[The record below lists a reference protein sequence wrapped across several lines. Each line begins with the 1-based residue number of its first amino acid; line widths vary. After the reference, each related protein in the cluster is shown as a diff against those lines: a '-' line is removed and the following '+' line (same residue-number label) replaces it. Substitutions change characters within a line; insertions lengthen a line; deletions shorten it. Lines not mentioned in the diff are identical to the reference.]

1 MSFDKKSP
9 RNRIPESFRVERLE
23 SRVLLSAD
31 PVLTPLAAA
40 LMPHAM
46 HIAALPHAASAQ
58 QLGFAAQMAM
68 FNAEA
73 TGLHQSVLYPTQAV
87 ASHAAQDA
95 TVTTASHATATNS
108 ASTASTFAAAR
119 TATSAASPVTSQAA
133 VQGATT
139 SLASQAG
146 RMHILASPPTTTT
159 VWGSATQTN
168 PTVANSLE
176 VNFPS
181 NVTVTLATGTTSAS
195 ATLGGGS
202 TDWLFAGSATQN
214 LTIVRTGTG
223 TSSVSFAGMP
233 SLATM
238 GGTGQFALQNLS
250 IGTLAAP
257 VTNVTFNGDVNLTG
271 NLVIY
276 ATGTVN
282 FDGAVTITNNFSL
295 TIVGANQVNFAGA
308 VALNGTDGTG
318 GASTPLA
325 QAGNISIQANHITFP
340 TGSSVFSGSGT
351 LTLLPTTSGNSI
363 LFADPTG
370 VSSSGTTLV
379 IANADIAGWGSTF
392 SSIAIG
398 GSTAGH
404 ADGFTSLISIG
415 ATQNFG
421 LGGSPT
427 VRDPITFYA
436 SAINVVAAPPFT
448 GSAFTFYGFGSVA
461 FDAVNNIN
469 IANTVIADSSG
480 GVAQNITAYSANG
493 SITQGAA
500 SGYISAADMTAT
512 AVTGITLTDT
522 LLSTLHAV
530 NSGTT
535 GSIAVTQI
543 QQLGTTG
550 NLTVLQAAQTAG
562 GSNGNISITTVG
574 NGLAVSDPSYIQGG
588 NLTIGGSGVTTAG
601 SGNISLTTQAP
612 ASTLT
617 VSDNVTA
624 NAGTIQLT
632 APGLVTIGALTS
644 TTGGAVTATSSAGS
658 ILVNANVNVQ
668 AAGGLL
674 TLSALT
680 GDITMTAGSIL
691 SSLSNGNITLV
702 AGGNDVLATLKAGG
716 LMSVTA
722 TAGSI
727 TSSMLES
734 TLSAQ
739 LNFAGAGSSSKAFL
753 SAATGIGTRGHD
765 IQTQL
770 SELTLANSTSGD
782 VFVDQTQLADLQ
794 LGVLG
799 SGVNAVTV
807 GGTTGTTSIVTT
819 DGAITINTPVSATSS
834 VGNLLIEASK
844 QSSSTTDVNVNANVT
859 SASGSIEIEAARNV
873 VVGTAA
879 AVTIAANGANQTV
892 YLQAVSNVTFFATS
906 QLDATGNVWVDA
918 TNGTVTLGE
927 IESSGGTVAIDAG
940 NTIVDAQDN
949 ASQTVANVMAA
960 NVRMTSVSGI
970 GSLADEVEISGLPGA
985 GVTFAGTSTA
995 ASTSAGIFVHAL
1007 SDMTVGSVGASLVNA
1022 TGPATP
1028 ASVGDSVALSSV
1040 AVSGASNL
1048 VLMSHGV
1055 MTIATPIGLAGPV
1068 TINSTPVSTSVLLDA
1083 AQQLDID
1090 ASIGNTG
1097 GAFTS
1102 YTGNM
1107 RLLGVNGVTIG
1118 TVGSPVVINTLG
1130 GTLDV
1135 QADSASVQMNALS
1148 TLASGTGSIRVS
1160 AAQNLGIAEVTTTS
1174 GNVSLIATAG
1184 SITDTNGNT
1193 TGTIGTA
1200 NVQAVGLRL
1209 NAGTDIGSTTDELQA
1224 NVATLSA
1231 AAAAGSVYVLD
1242 TAAETIG
1249 SVAVTVVAVTGGSS
1263 PGTITDAAQGGVATS
1278 GANGNIVL
1286 QDSTGNMTVSTA
1298 VSANGS
1304 GNVLLQSSVGSVR
1317 VNAGVSSGSGDVSLS
1332 SGTFVAIGNGGTP
1345 QTISTG
1351 GTGTIDVAA
1360 TTNVAMAAN
1369 SQVNAGSGAIRLS
1382 GASIA
1387 LARVSTTGNVSLLA
1401 TGATGTIADANGNTD
1416 AAVGTTNVTASG
1428 LRISAG
1434 GVVGTGADALELQ
1447 VSTIAASSSTGGLFL
1462 LDEQAAAVGSVATS
1476 VNRVAASAATAA
1488 VADAALAGLTTLA
1501 NGNIVLQTTAGDLAV
1516 NNAVNANGTLN
1527 GEGNVLL
1534 QSAAG
1539 ALTLNANVD
1548 SSGSSTGNGVGSIS
1562 LLGAT
1567 GIAIA
1572 SNVATQTGTGT
1583 IDAESGAAVT
1593 MGAGSSL
1600 QSAANVGVVAATSI
1614 AVGTVQSSAAVAL
1627 TANGGSITDAYGN
1640 PGSVVENVIASA
1652 ARLQASNGVGQSN
1665 DALRTQ
1671 LTNLTASAGAG
1682 GVYLTSNQGET
1693 VSHATVQ
1700 VNKVG
1705 QNGTVVTTIT
1715 QALQNGVNT
1724 SAAGNVVLQA
1734 TAGDITLSPG
1744 TAAQAAI
1751 TASGGGNVLVQAV
1764 VGAVDVNASVYSDA
1778 GGTGSGNITVL
1789 GAGGVDL
1796 ALVAGNATLGTS
1808 TGSIDVESSGGNVA
1822 MAAGALVS
1830 DTNGAIRMA
1839 AQNIQV
1845 GEVAAGGN
1853 VSLTAT
1859 GAIAD
1864 ANGNTT
1870 TGSGAVVDVQAS
1882 GLRLNA
1888 GTGVGTSGDALRTQ
1902 VATLSASALAGGAY
1916 VINDQALTVG
1926 SVAASVSKVG
1936 LDGTTAAV
1944 TDAAQFGFDAGA
1956 TGNLVLDTTTG
1967 DLTLSDAVHAG
1978 GTGNVLVQAQA
1989 GNVLANANVASGSG
2003 AIGVFGSAGVV
2014 INSGAQVGSAG
2025 TLDIESSGGSVTMVA
2040 GSVLSSDSD
2049 IRVKALAS
2057 IGLAQVLT
2065 PLDVAL
2071 TATNGSIVDDNGN
2084 TDAATGVQD
2093 VQSNG
2098 LRLFAGNRIGSGTD
2112 ALQVQVNTLSENTG
2126 AGGAF
2131 VVGDQSIIVGTVSA
2145 SVSQVGLD
2153 GGLATASDAA
2163 QAGLVSRSNGDL
2175 VLQASAGDVTLT
2187 SASPAVAAVNA
2198 NGSGDI
2204 LVQSLAGAVDAD
2216 ANVVS
2221 AGGSGSGNITVL
2233 GAAGVDIG
2241 ANGVVVTVGSGAG
2254 TIDVESS
2261 AGAVAMSAHSV
2272 LASGSVDVRVV
2283 AATDIAVGMIESGD
2297 NVALTAGGSIADANG
2312 NSNGSS
2318 GNILN
2323 VQASGLRLNAG
2334 LGVGTGTDALQ
2345 VQIDTLAASVGNH
2358 GLFLVDD
2365 QTLAVGSVGT
2375 TVDQLGVSGFIAPVT
2390 DAALSGIVAVTGGDV
2405 VLQASS
2411 GDLDIDAAIAA
2422 GGNAN
2427 VLLQSVG
2434 GTVDVDA
2441 NVNDVGSTGAT
2452 GSISVIGAA
2461 GVNVAAGI
2469 AVLDS
2474 NLGAASLDV
2483 ESSNGSVQMAAGST
2497 LSASSVRVVAAQD
2510 IGLGQV
2516 LSPGNVALTATA
2528 GTISNAT
2535 HAGNNVQAAG
2545 LYLSAGTAAGTGAN
2559 ALQTQ
2564 VATLSAAVG
2573 NGGMDVVNDQ
2583 AFATN
2588 SVSTTIDKV
2597 GLDGNAFAVTTATG
2611 ADAIASSGAVTL
2623 EATAGDIALNSV
2635 NVGVAAINANGS
2647 GSVLVEAIA
2656 GSIAVNASVL
2666 DGSVNTAGGISLL
2679 AAQGVTIGAGA
2690 PVSIV
2695 DGAGAMDIEAFDG
2708 DIAMG
2713 AGSALLASVG
2723 TLRVVAEDSVALG
2736 IVQATGNTLVQAV
2749 TGTLAAQ
2756 SDVRVGAGTQ
2766 TGTLTLHGAQ
2776 DVTVASGVILSD
2788 GVGAVAITSDLGN
2801 VTLATSS
2808 SLLSAGGT
2816 VNVVAA
2822 KSVATGLV
2830 QATGNTLIQA
2840 QGGTLALNNNVT
2852 DGAGAQAGTLTLL
2865 ATGDIV
2871 AASGVA
2877 LGDGAGRVDVE
2888 SSAGNVTLA
2897 ANSTLSSDG
2906 GTVNVNAAQSIALGQ
2921 LIANANTRVEAQAG
2935 SIAVDNTLQVG
2946 SGASAGDL
2954 SLLALGD
2961 VDIAAG
2967 VTVRSGAGSMD
2978 IESRAASL
2986 EMNATSQLQSA
2997 SGAVHVAAGQDVEV
3011 SRIAT
3016 AGSVA
3021 LTAIA
3026 GNIGDT
3032 SGTVDVAA
3040 DGLLLSAGDGI
3051 ALAIQANTVA
3061 ASSGGGGIALVSDQG
3076 VTVGTVSVVSNKVST
3091 TGTTSPIT
3099 DGAQSGLVSASN
3111 GNISLQAT
3119 SGDITL
3125 TPAGG
3130 NAIAAQGSG
3139 NVLVDAL
3146 NPAGNVNAFA
3156 GITSGTGNVDVE
3168 AGDNITL
3175 YTANSAAAQIVT
3187 ALPGLVTVHAINGTV
3202 FSGGTTA
3209 PGQTVNFNTDQLT
3222 LQAPLTGTDN
3232 QLNIGPAT
3240 VASNPDAVVVGGPA
3254 AGAGSLY
3261 LSQDQIGL
3269 IQTGFKDVDI
3279 GSTIPGQVVSLVG
3292 QDAGGNA
3299 STNVFVN
3306 PLTLTASGAGG
3317 TVAISGGLQAT
3328 SLDVEGSRT
3337 GTTLASATVAT
3348 SGAIVVNDNVIVTGA
3363 TSLTSGTGAAAGLT
3377 VNGSITGT
3385 GANSLALS
3393 ANGGNIVVTGAV
3405 SGLGALTVTQAASLT
3420 FQSTLSV
3427 TGNVVINTTGA
3438 IDFAG
3443 GVTIAAGGTLT
3454 INGATS
3460 VTFASTADFTQAGSV
3475 KISTTALNFAGGA
3488 GSVRGVGNLTLQG
3501 PTASAPIHLGST
3513 VVAGALNIDAQ
3524 DVSAIASGFQQVVI
3538 GTVDASTGHA
3548 STTAGAVDI
3557 DGSMSLA
3564 AFSSPLAIYAST
3576 ITVDA
3581 GGTGVHVGGPLVLDA
3596 VGQIQ
3601 IGSNVTTTVAANVS
3615 LTSATSTVQMT
3626 AQTAI
3631 ATLGGNVTVT
3641 TGNSSNATLSVI
3653 DTRATGSDVGA
3664 VVAIDVQNGRVIDA
3678 NADSSVNVYG
3688 AAVSM
3693 KGYGITDTP
3702 GSSQNSVL
3710 KVRAPVVYVASPT
3723 GDVVADAGQDGRTN
3737 YNALDHGT
3745 LYEELISV
3753 GATTRVTL
3761 PGDAVA
3767 GGGSEAPT
3775 AGTLDVSLI
3784 HAAAA
3789 DAFMSRLLSTTLL
3802 SADADG
3808 VSLGGATADTAE
3820 PSGYVLGS
3828 MSGHPSVSG
3837 VDSYGDG
3844 AVDWW
3849 TESLEV

>member
-46 HIAALPHAASAQ
+46 HIAALPHAATAQ

-73 TGLHQSVLYPTQAV
+73 TSLHQSVLYPTQAV

-119 TATSAASPVTSQAA
+119 TAASATSPVTSQAA
-133 VQGATT
+133 VQAATT
-139 SLASQAG
+139 SLASQPG
-146 RMHILASPPTTTT
+146 RMHILSSPPGSGTF
-159 VWGSATQTN
+159 VWSSDQSGAALSVGN
-168 PTVANSLE
+168 FSLE
-176 VNFPS
+176 INKPS
-181 NVTVTLATGTTSAS
+181 NLNVTLATGSSS
-195 ATLGGGS
+195 ATAALGGSG
-202 TDWLFAGSATQN
+202 DWVFAGTATQN
-214 LTIVRTGTG
+214 LTVLRTGTG
-223 TSSVSFAGMP
+223 TSTITFASMP

-250 IGTLAAP
+250 IGTVSAP
-257 VTNVTFNGDVNLTG
+257 VTNVTFADVNITG

-276 ATGTVN
+276 ATGIVN
-282 FDGAVTITNNFSL
+282 FGSTVTITNNGSL
-295 TIVGANQVNFAGA
+295 TIIGASQVNFGGA
-308 VALNGTDGTG
+308 VTLNGTDGTG

-325 QAGNISIQANHITFP
+325 QPGNIYIQADHIGFP
-340 TGSSVFSGSGT
+340 SGANALSGSGT
-351 LTLLPTTSGNSI
+351 LTLLPTTSGNPI
-363 LFADPTG
+363 FF
-370 VSSSGTTLV
+370 GTPFVNANANALV
-379 IANADIAGWGSTF
+379 IDNSNIQFWATTF
-392 SSIAIG
+392 SNIYIG
-398 GSTAGH
+398 SATGGH
-404 ADGFTSLISIG
+404 ADANAGVVSIG
-415 ATQNFG
+415 ATQNAG
-421 LGGSPT
+421 TGSAPT
-427 VRDPITFYA
+427 VSDNITFYG
-436 SAINVVAAPPFT
+436 SAINVVAPFPVSS
-448 GSAFTFYGFGSVA
+448 GPSYSFYGTGNIT
-461 FDAVNNIN
+461 FDASGSITLADVVVANGGNGNI
-469 IANTVIADSSG
+469 
-480 GVAQNITAYSANG
+480 VATSAAG
-493 SITQGAA
+493 SITQSGA
-500 SGYISAADMTAT
+500 GMYISAADMTAT

-588 NLTIGGSGVTTAG
+588 NLTIAGSGVTTAG
-601 SGNISLTTQAP
+601 SGNIGLTTQAP

-739 LNFAGAGSSSKAFL
+739 LNLAGAGSSSKAFL

-807 GGTTGTTSIVTT
+807 GGTTGTASIVTT

-892 YLQAVSNVTFFATS
+892 YLQAASNVTFFATS

-918 TNGTVTLGE
+918 TGGTVTLGE
-927 IESSGGTVAIDAG
+927 IESTGGTAAIDAG
-940 NTIVDAQDN
+940 NTIADAQAN
-949 ASQTVANVMAA
+949 LGQTVANVTAA
-960 NVRMTSVSGI
+960 NVRMTSGSGI
-970 GSLADEVEISGLPGA
+970 GAAGNDVEISGVAGA
-985 GVTFAGTSTA
+985 GVAFAGTSTA
-995 ASTSAGIFVHAL
+995 ASTTAGIFL
-1007 SDMTVGSVGASLVNA
+1007 QSLTDMTVGSVGATLVNA

-1028 ASVGDSVALSSV
+1028 ASVGDSAALNSV

-1048 VLMSHGV
+1048 VLISEGALTV
-1055 MTIATPIGLAGPV
+1055 ANAIGLAGPV
-1068 TINSTPVSTSVLLDA
+1068 TISTVQVSTNLLLDA
-1083 AQQLDID
+1083 ATQLDVN
-1090 ASIGNTG
+1090 AAIGNIG
-1097 GAFTS
+1097 SGFTT

-1107 RLLGVNGVTIG
+1107 SLMGTSGVAIGAGLAVNTIA
-1118 TVGSPVVINTLG
+1118 

-1135 QADSASVQMNALS
+1135 ESGAGSVQMGALS
-1148 TLASGTGSIRVS
+1148 VLSSGSGAIRVL
-1160 AAQNLGIAEVTTTS
+1160 AAQSVGVAEATTT
-1174 GNVSLIATAG
+1174 GNVALTATAG
-1184 SITDTNGNT
+1184 SITDTNGNS
-1193 TGTIGTA
+1193 TGTLGTA
-1200 NVQAVGLRL
+1200 NVQAAQVRL
-1209 NAGTDIGSTTDELQA
+1209 AAGTNIGSTTDELQ
-1224 NVATLSA
+1224 VHVPTLSA
-1231 AAAAGSVYVLD
+1231 ASAAGSVYVLD
-1242 TAAETIG
+1242 TVAETIG
-1249 SVAVTVVAVTGGSS
+1249 SVAVSVNQVGTTGAAVTVS
-1263 PGTITDAAQGGVATS
+1263 DAAQGGVTTGS
-1278 GANGNIVL
+1278 ANGNIVL
-1286 QDSTGNMTVSTA
+1286 QDSTGNLTVSNA
-1298 VSANGS
+1298 ISANGS
-1304 GNVLLQSSVGSVR
+1304 GNVLLQSSAGSVR
-1317 VNAGVSSGSGDVSLS
+1317 VNAGVSSGSGNVSLS

-1351 GTGTIDVAA
+1351 GTGSIDVAA
-1360 TTNVAMAAN
+1360 TTNVTMAAN

-1416 AAVGTTNVTASG
+1416 AAIGTTNVTASG
-1428 LRISAG
+1428 LRVSAG

-1462 LDEQAAAVGSVATS
+1462 LDEQAAAVGSVAAA
-1476 VNRVAASAATAA
+1476 VNRVGASGATAT
-1488 VADAALAGLTTLA
+1488 VNDTALAGLATLA

-1548 SSGSSTGNGVGSIS
+1548 SSGSSTGNGVGSVS

-1572 SNVATQTGTGT
+1572 SNVAAQTGTGT

-1671 LTNLTASAGAG
+1671 LTNVTASAGAG
-1682 GVYLTSNQGET
+1682 GVYLTSNQGEA

-1764 VGAVDVNASVYSDA
+1764 VGAVNVNASVYSDA
-1778 GGTGSGNITVL
+1778 GGTGSGNITVQ
-1789 GAGGVDL
+1789 GAGGVGL

-1830 DTNGAIRMA
+1830 DTNGAVRMA

-1845 GEVAAGGN
+1845 GEVVAGGN

-1859 GAIAD
+1859 GAITD

-1870 TGSGAVVDVQAS
+1870 TGSGAVIDVQAS

-1902 VATLSASALAGGAY
+1902 VAALSASALAGGAY

-1936 LDGTTAAV
+1936 LDGTTATV

-1967 DLTLSDAVHAG
+1967 DLTLTDAVHAG

-2003 AIGVFGSAGVV
+2003 AISVFGSAGVV
-2014 INSGAQVGSAG
+2014 VNSGAQVGSAG
-2025 TLDIESSGGSVTMVA
+2025 TLDIESSGGSVTMIA
-2040 GSVLSSDSD
+2040 GSVLSSNSD
-2049 IRVKALAS
+2049 IRVKALAD
-2057 IGLAQVLT
+2057 IGLSRVLT
-2065 PLDVAL
+2065 QLDVAL
-2071 TATNGSIVDDNGN
+2071 TATNGNIVDDNGN

-2131 VVGDQSIIVGTVSA
+2131 VIGDQSIIVGTVSA

-2233 GAAGVDIG
+2233 GATGVDIG

-2254 TIDVESS
+2254 TIDVESG

-2312 NSNGSS
+2312 NSNGGS
-2318 GNILN
+2318 GGILN

-2411 GDLDIDAAIAA
+2411 GDLDIDAAIAT

-2461 GVNVAAGI
+2461 GVNVAAAI

-2545 LYLSAGTAAGTGAN
+2545 LYLSAGTAAGTGAS

-2588 SVSTTIDKV
+2588 SVSTTINKV

-2623 EATAGDIALNSV
+2623 EATAGDIALNSA
-2635 NVGVAAINANGS
+2635 NAGVAAINANGS

-2723 TLRVVAEDSVALG
+2723 TVRVVAEDSVALG

-2788 GVGAVAITSDLGN
+2788 GAGAVAITSDLGN

-2822 KSVATGLV
+2822 KSVAMGQV

-2852 DGAGAQAGTLTLL
+2852 DGTGAQAGTLTLL

-2871 AASGVA
+2871 AASGVT
-2877 LGDGAGRVDVE
+2877 LRDGAGRVDVE

-2997 SGAVHVAAGQDVEV
+2997 SGAVHVAAGQDIEV

-3016 AGSVA
+3016 ARSVA
-3021 LTAIA
+3021 LTAVA

-3209 PGQTVNFNTDQLT
+3209 PGQTVDFNTDQLT

-3279 GSTIPGQVVSLVG
+3279 GSTIPGQAVSLVG

-3328 SLDVEGSRT
+3328 SLDIEGSRT

-3363 TSLTSGTGAAAGLT
+3363 TSLTSGTGGAAGLT
-3377 VNGSITGT
+3377 VNGSVTGT

-3420 FQSTLSV
+3420 FQSTLNV

-3513 VVAGALNIDAQ
+3513 VVAGALNINAQ

-3688 AAVSM
+3688 AAVSL
-3693 KGYGITDTP
+3693 KGYGITDTS

>member
-1 MSFDKKSP
+1 MSFNKKSP

-23 SRVLLSAD
+23 ARVLLSAD

-46 HIAALPHAASAQ
+46 HIAALPHTATAQ

-73 TGLHQSVLYPTQAV
+73 TSLHQSVLYPTQAV

-108 ASTASTFAAAR
+108 ASTASTFAAAQ

-133 VQGATT
+133 VQAATT

-146 RMHILASPPTTTT
+146 RMHILASPPGSGTF
-159 VWGSATQTN
+159 VWSSDQSGAALSVGSF
-168 PTVANSLE
+168 SLE
-176 VNFPS
+176 INKPS
-181 NVTVTLATGTTSAS
+181 NLNVTLATGSSSAT
-195 ATLGGGS
+195 ATLGGSG
-202 TDWLFAGSATQN
+202 DWLFAGTATQN
-214 LTIVRTGTG
+214 LTVLRTGTG
-223 TSSVSFAGMP
+223 TSTVTFASMP

-250 IGTLAAP
+250 IGTVSAP
-257 VTNVTFNGDVNLTG
+257 VTNVTFADVNITG

-276 ATGTVN
+276 ATGIVN
-282 FDGAVTITNNFSL
+282 FGSTVTITNNGSL
-295 TIVGANQVNFAGA
+295 TIIGASQVNFGGA
-308 VALNGTDGTG
+308 VTLNGTDGTG

-325 QAGNISIQANHITFP
+325 QPGNIYIQADHIGFP
-340 TGSSVFSGSGT
+340 SGANALSGSGT
-351 LTLLPTTSGNSI
+351 LTLLPTTSGNPI
-363 LFADPTG
+363 FF
-370 VSSSGTTLV
+370 GTPFVNANANALV
-379 IANADIAGWGSTF
+379 IDNSNIQFWATTF
-392 SSIAIG
+392 SNIYIG
-398 GSTAGH
+398 SATGGH
-404 ADGFTSLISIG
+404 ADANAGVVSIG
-415 ATQNFG
+415 ATQNAG
-421 LGGSPT
+421 TGSAPT
-427 VRDPITFYA
+427 VSDNITFYG
-436 SAINVVAAPPFT
+436 SAINVVTPFPVSS
-448 GSAFTFYGFGSVA
+448 GPSYSFYGTGNIT
-461 FDAVNNIN
+461 FDATGPITLADVVVANGGNGNI
-469 IANTVIADSSG
+469 
-480 GVAQNITAYSANG
+480 VATSATG
-493 SITQGAA
+493 SITQSGA
-500 SGYISAADMTAT
+500 GMYISAADMTAT

-530 NSGTT
+530 NSGAT

-588 NLTIGGSGVTTAG
+588 NLTIGGTGVTTAG
-601 SGNISLTTQAP
+601 SGNIGLTTQAP

-617 VSDNVTA
+617 VSDNLTA

-632 APGLVTIGALTS
+632 APGLITIGALTA
-644 TTGGAVTATSSAGS
+644 TAGGAVTATSSAGS

-691 SSLSNGNITLV
+691 SSLSNGNITLI

-722 TAGSI
+722 TAGAI
-727 TSSMLES
+727 TSAMLES

-739 LNFAGAGSSSKAFL
+739 LNLAGAGSGSKAFL
-753 SAATGIGTRGHD
+753 SAATGIGARGQD

-770 SELTLANSTSGD
+770 SELTLVNSTSGD
-782 VFVDQTQLADLQ
+782 VFVNQTQLADLQ

-807 GGTTGTTSIVTT
+807 GGTTGTASIVTT
-819 DGAITINTPVSATSS
+819 DGAITINTPVSSASS

-892 YLQAVSNVTFFATS
+892 YLQAASNVTFFATS

-918 TNGTVTLGE
+918 TSGTVTLGE

-940 NTIVDAQDN
+940 NTIVDAQTN
-949 ASQTVANVMAA
+949 LGQTVANVTAA
-960 NVRMTSVSGI
+960 NVRMTSGSGI
-970 GSLADEVEISGLPGA
+970 GASANDVEISGVAGA

-995 ASTSAGIFVHAL
+995 ASTTAGIFL
-1007 SDMTVGSVGASLVNA
+1007 QSLTDMTVGSVGATLVNA

-1028 ASVGDSVALSSV
+1028 ASVGDSAALNSV

-1048 VLMSHGV
+1048 VLISEGALSV
-1055 MTIATPIGLAGPV
+1055 ANAIGLAGPV
-1068 TINSTPVSTSVLLDA
+1068 TINTVPVSTNVLLDA
-1083 AQQLDID
+1083 AAQLNVN
-1090 ASIGNTG
+1090 AAIGNIG
-1097 GAFTS
+1097 SGFTT

-1107 RLLGVNGVTIG
+1107 SLMGTSGVAIGAGLTVNTIA
-1118 TVGSPVVINTLG
+1118 

-1135 QADSASVQMNALS
+1135 ESGAGSVQMGALS
-1148 TLASGTGSIRVS
+1148 VLSSGSGAIRVL
-1160 AAQNLGIAEVTTTS
+1160 AAQSVGVAEATTT
-1174 GNVSLIATAG
+1174 GNVALTATAG
-1184 SITDTNGNT
+1184 SITDTNGNG
-1193 TGTIGTA
+1193 TGTLGTA
-1200 NVQAVGLRL
+1200 NVQAAQVRL
-1209 NAGTDIGSTTDELQA
+1209 AAGTNIGSTTDELQ
-1224 NVATLSA
+1224 VHVPTLSA
-1231 AAAAGSVYVLD
+1231 ASAAGSVYVLD
-1242 TAAETIG
+1242 TVAETIG
-1249 SVAVTVVAVTGGSS
+1249 SVAVTVNQVGTTGATVTV
-1263 PGTITDAAQGGVATS
+1263 TDATQSGVTTGS
-1278 GANGNIVL
+1278 ANGNVVL
-1286 QDSTGNMTVSTA
+1286 QDSAGTFTVSNA
-1298 VSANGS
+1298 ISANGS
-1304 GNVLLQSSVGSVR
+1304 GNVLLQASGGPLR
-1317 VNAGVSSGSGDVSLS
+1317 VNAGVSSGSGNVSLS
-1332 SGTFVAIGNGGTP
+1332 SGTSVAIGSVGTP

-1351 GTGTIDVAA
+1351 GAGSIDVAA
-1360 TTNVAMAAN
+1360 TTAVTMAAN
-1369 SQVNAGSGAIRLS
+1369 SQVNVGSGAIRLS
-1382 GASIA
+1382 GTSIA
-1387 LARVSTTGNVSLLA
+1387 LARVSTTGTVSLLA
-1401 TGATGTIADANGNTD
+1401 TGASGTIADANGNTD
-1416 AAVGTTNVTASG
+1416 AAIGVTNVTASG
-1428 LRISAG
+1428 LRLSAG
-1434 GVVGTGADALELQ
+1434 GAVGTSTDALELQ
-1447 VSTIAASSSTGGLFL
+1447 VSTIAASSATGGVFL
-1462 LDEQAAAVGSVATS
+1462 LDEQAGAVGSVAAT
-1476 VNRVAASAATAA
+1476 VNRVGASGATAA
-1488 VADAALAGLTTLA
+1488 VNDTALAGLTTLA
-1501 NGNIVLQTTAGDLAV
+1501 NGSIVLQTTAGDLTV
-1516 NNAVNANGTLN
+1516 DNVVNANGTSA
-1527 GEGNVLL
+1527 GSGNVLL
-1534 QSAAG
+1534 QAKTG
-1539 ALTLNANVD
+1539 TLALDANVD
-1548 SSGSSTGNGVGSIS
+1548 GSGSSTGNGTGSIS

-1567 GIAIA
+1567 GVSVAT
-1572 SNVATQTGTGT
+1572 NVAAMTGSGT
-1583 IDAESGAAVT
+1583 IDVESGAAVT
-1593 MGAGSSL
+1593 MGTGSSL

-1614 AVGTVQSSAAVAL
+1614 AVGTVQSNAAVAL
-1627 TANGGSITDAYGN
+1627 TASGGSITDAYGSAI
-1640 PGSVVENVIASA
+1640 GGIENVIASA
-1652 ARLQASNGVGQSN
+1652 ARLQAGNGVGQSG

-1671 LTNLTASAGAG
+1671 LTNVTASAGAG
-1682 GVYLTSNQGET
+1682 GVYLSSDQGET

-1700 VNKVG
+1700 VNKVA
-1705 QNGTVVTTIT
+1705 QDGTAGTTIT
-1715 QALQNGVNT
+1715 QLLQNGVNT

-1751 TASGGGNVLVQAV
+1751 TAGGGGNVLVQSV
-1764 VGAVDVNASVYSDA
+1764 VGAVNVNASVYSDA
-1778 GGTGSGNITVL
+1778 GGTGSGNITVQ
-1789 GAGGVDL
+1789 GASGVNL
-1796 ALVAGNATLGTS
+1796 ALVAGNATLGTN
-1808 TGSIDVESSGGNVA
+1808 TGTIDVESSGGNVA
-1822 MAAGALVS
+1822 MVAGALVS
-1830 DTNGAIRMA
+1830 DTNGAVRMA

-1845 GEVAAGGN
+1845 GEVVAGGD
-1853 VSLTAT
+1853 VSLTAS

-1870 TGSGAVVDVQAS
+1870 TGSGAVIDVQAS

-1902 VATLSASALAGGAY
+1902 VATLSASVLAGGAY

-1926 SVAASVSKVG
+1926 SVAVSVSEVG
-1936 LDGTTAAV
+1936 LDGTTATV
-1944 TDAAQFGFDAGA
+1944 TDAALFGFDAGA
-1956 TGNLVLDTTTG
+1956 TGNLVVDTTTG
-1967 DLTLSDAVHAG
+1967 DLTLADPVVTL

-2003 AIGVFGSAGVV
+2003 AIGVLGSAGVV
-2014 INSGAQVGSAG
+2014 VNNGVRVSSAG
-2025 TLDIESSGGSVTMVA
+2025 TLDVESSAGSVTMIA
-2040 GSVLSSDSD
+2040 GSVLSSSSD
-2049 IRVKALAS
+2049 IRVKALAN

-2065 PLDVAL
+2065 QLDVAL

-2098 LRLFAGNRIGSGTD
+2098 LRLFAGNRIGSTTD
-2112 ALQVQVNTLSENTG
+2112 ALQVQVNTVSENTG
-2126 AGGAF
+2126 AGGAY
-2131 VVGDQSIIVGTVSA
+2131 VIGDQSIIVGTVSA

-2153 GGLATASDAA
+2153 GGLTAASDAA

-2175 VLQASAGDVTLT
+2175 ALQASAGDVTLT

-2204 LVQSLAGAVDAD
+2204 LVQSVAGAVDAD

-2233 GAAGVDIG
+2233 GATGVDIG

-2318 GNILN
+2318 GVVLN
-2323 VQASGLRLNAG
+2323 VQASGLRLSAG
-2334 LGVGTGTDALQ
+2334 LGVGTSTDALQ
-2345 VQIDTLAASVGNH
+2345 TQIA
-2358 GLFLVDD
+2358 
-2365 QTLAVGSVGT
+2365 
-2375 TVDQLGVSGFIAPVT
+2375 
-2390 DAALSGIVAVTGGDV
+2390 
-2405 VLQASS
+2405 
-2411 GDLDIDAAIAA
+2411 
-2422 GGNAN
+2422 
-2427 VLLQSVG
+2427 
-2434 GTVDVDA
+2434 
-2441 NVNDVGSTGAT
+2441 
-2452 GSISVIGAA
+2452 
-2461 GVNVAAGI
+2461 
-2469 AVLDS
+2469 
-2474 NLGAASLDV
+2474 
-2483 ESSNGSVQMAAGST
+2483 T
-2497 LSASSVRVVAAQD
+2497 LSASVGSNGVFLVNDQAFAVGAVIVLSNDVQIDGTVIPETDGGLTGVTAASGGDIVLQATSGDIVVNDAIAAAGDGNVLLDSVSGTLTVSANVADNSGGIGSMSLVGGAGVVVSAGVAITDSNSSQTSIDIETSSGSIMMGMGSTVTGPSVRMIAAQD
-2510 IGLGQV
+2510 IDVAQV
-2516 LSPGNVALTATA
+2516 VSSINVALTATA
-2528 GTISNAT
+2528 GTISNAGGIANT
-2535 HAGNNVQAAG
+2535 VTAQS
-2545 LYLSAGTAAGTGAN
+2545 LYLSAGTSAGTAGT

-2564 VATLSAAVG
+2564 IDGLSAAVG
-2573 NGGMDVVNDQ
+2573 NGGLHLVNDQ
-2583 AFATN
+2583 RLVTE
-2588 SVSTTIDKV
+2588 SVPVTINQV
-2597 GLDGNAFAVTTATG
+2597 GLDGNTAFVITAT
-2611 ADAIASSGAVTL
+2611 ASDAIASSGAVTL
-2623 EATAGDIALNSV
+2623 EATSGDIELGSGGA
-2635 NVGVAAINANGS
+2635 GVAAINANGA
-2647 GSVLVEAIA
+2647 GSVLVEADTGTIEVLA
-2656 GSIAVNASVL
+2656 NVL
-2666 DGSVNTAGGISLL
+2666 DGSVNTPGGISLL
-2679 AAQGVTIGAGA
+2679 AAQSIIIDA
-2690 PVSIV
+2690 VSIV
-2695 DGAGAMDIEAFDG
+2695 DGAGAMDLEAFN
-2708 DIAMG
+2708 
-2713 AGSALLASVG
+2713 GSIGMAPNGSLQASVG
-2723 TLRVVAEDSVALG
+2723 TVRVVADVNVELG
-2736 IVQATGNTLVQAV
+2736 LVQATGNTQVQAV
-2749 TGTLAAQ
+2749 TGSLEVQ
-2756 SDVRVGAGTQ
+2756 SNVTVGAGTQ
-2766 TGTLTLHGAQ
+2766 SGTLTLHSAQ
-2776 DVTVASGVILSD
+2776 DLDFLPGVVVSD
-2788 GVGAVAITSDLGN
+2788 GAGAVAITSDLGS
-2801 VTLATSS
+2801 VSMATSS
-2808 SLLSAGGT
+2808 LLQSASGT
-2816 VNVVAA
+2816 VNVVAERT
-2822 KSVATGLV
+2822 VAMGTV
-2830 QATGNTLIQA
+2830 MATGNTLLQA
-2840 QGGTLALNNNVT
+2840 QGGTLTLNDNVT
-2852 DGAGAQAGTLTLL
+2852 DGTGVQAGTLTLL

-2871 AASGVA
+2871 AASGVT

-2935 SIAVDNTLQVG
+2935 SIAVNNTLQVG

-3032 SGTVDVAA
+3032 SGTVDVVA

-3061 ASSGGGGIALVSDQG
+3061 ASSGGGGIALLSDQG

-3146 NPAGNVNAFA
+3146 SPAGNVNAFA

-3168 AGDNITL
+3168 AGDNIVLFTPG
-3175 YTANSAAAQIVT
+3175 SAAAQIST
-3187 ALPGLVTVHAINGTV
+3187 ALPGLVTMHAVNGTV
-3202 FSGGTTA
+3202 ISGGTTA

-3222 LQAPLTGTDN
+3222 LSAPLTGTDN

-3254 AGAGSLY
+3254 ASAGSLY

-3279 GSTIPGQVVSLVG
+3279 GSTIPGQAVSLVG
-3292 QDAGGNA
+3292 QDASGNA

-3317 TVAISGGLQAT
+3317 TVDISGGLQAT
-3328 SLDVEGSRT
+3328 SLDIEGSRT

-3363 TSLTSGTGAAAGLT
+3363 TSLTSGTGGAAGLT
-3377 VNGSITGT
+3377 VNGTITGT
-3385 GANSLALS
+3385 GANSLAMS

-3420 FQSTLSV
+3420 FQSTLNV

-3538 GTVDASTGHA
+3538 GTVDTSTGHA

-3557 DGSMSLA
+3557 DGSMNLA

-3664 VVAIDVQNGRVIDA
+3664 VVNIDVQNGRVIDA

-3693 KGYGITDTP
+3693 KGYGITDTA

-3789 DAFMSRLLSTTLL
+3789 DAFMSRLLSTTIA

>member
-73 TGLHQSVLYPTQAV
+73 TSLHQSVLYPTQAV

-95 TVTTASHATATNS
+95 TVTTASHAAATNS
-108 ASTASTFAAAR
+108 ASTASTFAAAQ
-119 TATSAASPVTSQAA
+119 TAASAASPVTSQAA
-133 VQGATT
+133 VQAATT
-139 SLASQAG
+139 SLAAQPG
-146 RMHILASPPTTTT
+146 RMHILSSPPGSGTF
-159 VWGSATQTN
+159 VWSSDQSGAALGVGN
-168 PTVANSLE
+168 FSLE
-176 VNFPS
+176 INKPS
-181 NVTVTLATGTTSAS
+181 NLNVTLATGSSSAT
-195 ATLGGGS
+195 ATLGGSG
-202 TDWLFAGSATQN
+202 DWLFAGTATQN
-214 LTIVRTGTG
+214 LTVLRTGTG
-223 TSSVSFAGMP
+223 TSAVTFASMP

-250 IGTLAAP
+250 IGTVSAP
-257 VTNVTFNGDVNLTG
+257 VTNVTFADVNITG

-276 ATGTVN
+276 ATGIVN
-282 FDGAVTITNNFSL
+282 FGSTVTITNNGSL
-295 TIVGANQVNFAGA
+295 TIIGASQVNFGGA
-308 VALNGTDGTG
+308 VTLNGTDGTG

-325 QAGNISIQANHITFP
+325 QPGNIYIQADHIGFP
-340 TGSSVFSGSGT
+340 SGASALSGSGT
-351 LTLLPTTSGNSI
+351 LTLLPTTSGNPI
-363 LFADPTG
+363 FF
-370 VSSSGTTLV
+370 GTPFVNANANALV
-379 IANADIAGWGSTF
+379 IDNSNIQFWATTF
-392 SSIAIG
+392 SNIYIG
-398 GSTAGH
+398 SATGGH
-404 ADGFTSLISIG
+404 ADANAGVVSIG
-415 ATQNFG
+415 ATQNAG
-421 LGGSPT
+421 TGSAPT
-427 VRDPITFYA
+427 VSDNITFYG
-436 SAINVVAAPPFT
+436 SAINVVAPFPVSS
-448 GSAFTFYGFGSVA
+448 GPSYSFYGTGNIT
-461 FDAVNNIN
+461 FDA
-469 IANTVIADSSG
+469 S
-480 GVAQNITAYSANG
+480 G
-493 SITQGAA
+493 SITLADVVVANGGNGNIVATSATGSVTQSGA
-500 SGYISAADMTAT
+500 GMYISAADMTAT

-588 NLTIGGSGVTTAG
+588 NLTIAGSGVTTAG
-601 SGNISLTTQAP
+601 SGNIGLTTQAP

-722 TAGSI
+722 TAGAI
-727 TSSMLES
+727 TSAMAES
-734 TLSAQ
+734 TSSAQ
-739 LNFAGAGSSSKAFL
+739 LNLAGAGSSSKAFL
-753 SAATGIGTRGHD
+753 SAATGIGARGHD

-794 LGVLG
+794 LGVLA
-799 SGVNAVTV
+799 SGVNAVTL
-807 GGTTGTTSIVTT
+807 GGTTGTASIVTT
-819 DGAITINTPVSATSS
+819 DGAITINTPVNSTSS

-892 YLQAVSNVTFFATS
+892 YLQAASNVTFFATS

-918 TNGTVTLGE
+918 TSGTVTLGE
-927 IESSGGTVAIDAG
+927 IESSGGAVAIDAG
-940 NTIVDAQDN
+940 NTIVDAQSN
-949 ASQTVANVMAA
+949 GTQTIANVTAA
-960 NVRMTSVSGI
+960 NVRMTSGSGI
-970 GSLADEVEISGLPGA
+970 GASANDVEISGVAGA

-995 ASTSAGIFVHAL
+995 ASTTAGIFL
-1007 SDMTVGSVGASLVNA
+1007 RSLTDMTVGSVGATLVNA

-1028 ASVGDSVALSSV
+1028 ASVGDSAALNSV

-1048 VLMSHGV
+1048 VLISEGALTV
-1055 MTIATPIGLAGPV
+1055 ANAIGLAGPV
-1068 TINSTPVSTSVLLDA
+1068 TISTVQVSTNLLLDA
-1083 AQQLDID
+1083 ATQLNVN
-1090 ASIGNTG
+1090 AAIGNIG
-1097 GAFTS
+1097 SGFTT

-1107 RLLGVNGVTIG
+1107 SLLGTSG
-1118 TVGSPVVINTLG
+1118 VVIGAGLTVNTLA

-1135 QADSASVQMNALS
+1135 ESGAGSVQMNAFS
-1148 TLASGTGSIRVS
+1148 VLASNVGAIRVL
-1160 AAQNLGIAEVTTTS
+1160 AAQNLGVAEVATA
-1174 GNVSLIATAG
+1174 GNVALTATAG
-1184 SITDTNGNT
+1184 SITDTNGNS
-1193 TGTIGTA
+1193 TGTVGTA
-1200 NVQAVGLRL
+1200 NVQAAQVRL
-1209 NAGTDIGSTTDELQA
+1209 AAGTNIGSTTDELQ
-1224 NVATLSA
+1224 VHVTTLSA
-1231 AAAAGSVYVLD
+1231 AATAGSVYVLD

-1249 SVAVTVVAVTGGSS
+1249 SVAVSVNQVGITGATNTVNDV
-1263 PGTITDAAQGGVATS
+1263 AQGGVTTGS
-1278 GANGNIVL
+1278 ANGNIVL
-1286 QDSTGNMTVSTA
+1286 QDSTGNFTVSNA
-1298 VSANGS
+1298 ISANGS
-1304 GNVLLQSSVGSVR
+1304 GNVLLQSNTGNVR
-1317 VNAGVSSGSGDVSLS
+1317 VNAGVSSGSGNISVSA
-1332 SGTFVAIGNGGTP
+1332 GTFVAVGATGTP
-1345 QTISTG
+1345 QTIGTG
-1351 GTGTIDVAA
+1351 GTGSVDVAA
-1360 TTNVAMAAN
+1360 TTNVTMAAN

-1382 GASIA
+1382 GTSVA

-1401 TGATGTIADANGNTD
+1401 TGASGTIADANGNTD
-1416 AAVGTTNVTASG
+1416 AAIGVTNVTASG
-1428 LRISAG
+1428 LRMSAG
-1434 GVVGTGADALELQ
+1434 GAVGTSTDALELQ
-1447 VSTIAASSSTGGLFL
+1447 VSTIAASSATGGVFL
-1462 LDEQAAAVGSVATS
+1462 LDEQAGAVGSVAAA
-1476 VNRVAASAATAA
+1476 VNRVGASGSTAT
-1488 VADAALAGLTTLA
+1488 VNDTALAGLTTLA
-1501 NGNIVLQTTAGDLAV
+1501 NGSIVLQTTAGDLTV
-1516 NNAVNANGTLN
+1516 DNVVNANGTTA
-1527 GEGNVLL
+1527 GSGNVLL
-1534 QSAAG
+1534 QAKTG
-1539 ALTLNANVD
+1539 TLALDANVD
-1548 SSGSSTGNGVGSIS
+1548 GSGSSTGNGTGSIS
-1562 LLGAT
+1562 LYGAT
-1567 GIAIA
+1567 GV
-1572 SNVATQTGTGT
+1572 NVAASVAAMTGSGT
-1583 IDAESGAAVT
+1583 IDVESGAAVT
-1593 MGAGSSL
+1593 MGTGSSL

-1614 AVGTVQSSAAVAL
+1614 AVGTVQSNAAVAL
-1627 TANGGSITDAYGN
+1627 TANGGSITDAYGRAI
-1640 PGSVVENVIASA
+1640 GGIENVIASA
-1652 ARLQASNGVGQSN
+1652 ARLQAGNGVGQSS

-1671 LTNLTASAGAG
+1671 LTNVTASAGAG
-1682 GVYLTSNQGET
+1682 GVYLSSDQGET

-1700 VNKVG
+1700 VNKVA
-1705 QNGTVVTTIT
+1705 QDGTAGTTIT
-1715 QALQNGVNT
+1715 QLLQNGVNT

-1744 TAAQAAI
+1744 TGAQAAI

-1789 GAGGVDL
+1789 GAGGVNL

-1808 TGSIDVESSGGNVA
+1808 TGTIDVESSGGNVA

-1830 DTNGAIRMA
+1830 DTNGAVRMA
-1839 AQNIQV
+1839 ARNIQV
-1845 GEVAAGGN
+1845 GEVVAGGN
-1853 VSLTAT
+1853 VSLAAT
-1859 GAIAD
+1859 GAITD

-1870 TGSGAVVDVQAS
+1870 TGSGAVIDVQAS

-1888 GTGVGTSGDALRTQ
+1888 GTGIGTSGDALRTQ
-1902 VATLSASALAGGAY
+1902 VATLSANAVAGGAY

-1926 SVAASVSKVG
+1926 GVAASVSKVG
-1936 LDGTTAAV
+1936 LDGTTATV
-1944 TDAAQFGFDAGA
+1944 TDAVQFGFDAGA

-1967 DLTLSDAVHAG
+1967 DLTLSDAVHAS

-2003 AIGVFGSAGVV
+2003 AISVFGSAGVV
-2014 INSGAQVGSAG
+2014 VNSGAQVGSAG
-2025 TLDIESSGGSVTMVA
+2025 TLDVESSGGSVTMIA
-2040 GSVLSSDSD
+2040 GSVLSSNSD
-2049 IRVKALAS
+2049 IRVKALAD
-2057 IGLAQVLT
+2057 IGLSQVLT
-2065 PLDVAL
+2065 QLDVAL
-2071 TATNGSIVDDNGN
+2071 TATNGNIVDDNGN

-2112 ALQVQVNTLSENTG
+2112 ALQVQVNTLSENAG

-2131 VVGDQSIIVGTVSA
+2131 VIADQSVIVGTVSA

-2204 LVQSLAGAVDAD
+2204 LVQSVAGAVDAD

-2221 AGGSGSGNITVL
+2221 AGGSGSGNISVL
-2233 GAAGVDIG
+2233 GATGVNIG
-2241 ANGVVVTVGSGAG
+2241 ATGVVVTVGSGAG

-2272 LASGSVDVRVV
+2272 LASGNVDVRVV
-2283 AATDIAVGMIESGD
+2283 AATDIDVGMIESGD
-2297 NVALTAGGSIADANG
+2297 NVALTAGGSIVDANG

-2318 GNILN
+2318 GVVLN
-2323 VQASGLRLNAG
+2323 VQAEGLRLSAG

-2345 VQIDTLAASVGNH
+2345 TQIATLSASVGSN
-2358 GLFLVDD
+2358 GVFLVND
-2365 QTLAVGSVGT
+2365 QTFAVGGVTATTQDVGLDGGVTAT
-2375 TVDQLGVSGFIAPVT
+2375 TDGYLYG
-2390 DAALSGIVAVTGGDV
+2390 AAAAAGGDI

-2411 GDLDIDAAIAA
+2411 GDLDVDAAIATS
-2422 GGNAN
+2422 GNGNMLLDSVSGFVTVAADVTAN
-2427 VLLQSVG
+2427 
-2434 GTVDVDA
+2434 
-2441 NVNDVGSTGAT
+2441 GSGA
-2452 GSISVIGAA
+2452 GSISLIGGA
-2461 GVNVAAGI
+2461 GVFVTMGI
-2469 AVLDS
+2469 AVTDS
-2474 NLGAASLDV
+2474 TSG
-2483 ESSNGSVQMAAGST
+2483 
-2497 LSASSVRVVAAQD
+2497 ASSVDIESAAGGIAMGPGSTVSGNAVRMIAAQN
-2510 IGLGQV
+2510 IAVGQV
-2516 LSPGNVALTATA
+2516 LSSGSVALTATA
-2528 GTISNAT
+2528 GLISNVGNAS
-2535 HAGNNVQAAG
+2535 NNVTASA
-2545 LYLSAGTAAGTGAN
+2545 LYLSAGVGVGTTASS

-2573 NGGMDVVNDQ
+2573 NSGMDVVNDQ
-2583 AFATN
+2583 GFATN
-2588 SVSTTIDKV
+2588 SVSTTINKV
-2597 GLDGNAFAVTTATG
+2597 GLDGNTFGLTTATG

-2623 EATAGDIALNSV
+2623 EAAAGDIALNSA
-2635 NVGVAAINANGS
+2635 NAGVAAINANGN
-2647 GSVLVEAIA
+2647 GNVLVEAIA

-2679 AAQGVTIGAGA
+2679 AARGVTIGAGA

-2695 DGAGAMDIEAFDG
+2695 DGAGAMDIEAFNG

-2723 TLRVVAEDSVALG
+2723 TVRVVAEDSVALG

-2756 SDVRVGAGTQ
+2756 SNVLVGAGTQ
-2766 TGTLTLHGAQ
+2766 TGTLTLHGTQ
-2776 DVTVASGVILSD
+2776 DVTVASGVTLSD
-2788 GVGAVAITSDLGN
+2788 GAGAVAITSDLGN

-2808 SLLSAGGT
+2808 RLLSASGT
-2816 VNVVAA
+2816 VNVAA
-2822 KSVATGLV
+2822 AESVGMGLV

-2840 QGGTLALNNNVT
+2840 QGGTLALNNNVS
-2852 DGAGAQAGTLTLL
+2852 DGTGAQAGTLTLL

-2871 AASGVA
+2871 AAPGVT
-2877 LGDGAGRVDVE
+2877 LRDGAGRVDVE

-2935 SIAVDNTLQVG
+2935 SIAVNNTLQAG

-2967 VTVRSGAGSMD
+2967 VTVRSDAGSMD

-2986 EMNATSQLQSA
+2986 EMNATSQLQST
-2997 SGAVHVAAGQDVEV
+2997 SGAVHVAAGQDIEV

-3021 LTAIA
+3021 LTAVA
-3026 GNIGDT
+3026 GDIGDT
-3032 SGTVDVAA
+3032 SGTVDVVA
-3040 DGLLLSAGDGI
+3040 DGLLLSAGNGI

-3061 ASSGGGGIALVSDQG
+3061 ASSGAGGIALVSDQG
-3076 VTVGTVSVVSNKVST
+3076 VTVGTVTVVSNKVST
-3091 TGTTSPIT
+3091 SGTTSAVT
-3099 DGAQSGLVSASN
+3099 DGAQAGLVSASN

-3130 NAIAAQGSG
+3130 NAIAANGSG

-3146 NPAGNVNAFA
+3146 SPAGNVNAFA
-3156 GITSGTGNVDVE
+3156 GITSGTGSVDVE

-3175 YTANSAAAQIVT
+3175 FTANSAAAQIST

-3209 PGQTVNFNTDQLT
+3209 AGQTVNFNTDQLT

-3254 AGAGSLY
+3254 AGTGSLY

-3292 QDAGGNA
+3292 QDASGNA

-3328 SLDVEGSRT
+3328 SLDIEGSRT
-3337 GTTLASATVAT
+3337 GTTLASATVAA

-3363 TSLTSGTGAAAGLT
+3363 TSLTSGTGGAAGLT
-3377 VNGSITGT
+3377 VNGTITGT
-3385 GANSLALS
+3385 GTNSLAMS

-3420 FQSTLSV
+3420 FQSTLDV

-3460 VTFASTADFTQAGSV
+3460 VTFASTADFTQAGNV
-3475 KISTTALNFAGGA
+3475 KISTTVLNFAGGA

-3513 VVAGALNIDAQ
+3513 VVAGSLNINAQ

-3564 AFSSPLAIYAST
+3564 AFSSPLGIYASS

-3789 DAFMSRLLSTTLL
+3789 DAFMSRLLSATIA